1 MSKQVHISRKQ
12 TLLYILWGFFITN
25 AVLAEMIGVK
35 LTDVGEA
42 FYPGVFVMP
51 VGILP
56 WPIVFLTTDL
66 LNEFYGKAMVKRLS
80 IITACLIAYAFIVIF
95 ASIHMSNYSV
105 NDEAGDVIV
114 GVNQKW
120 FASIFGQG
128 LWIIIGSIT
137 AFLVAQMVDVF
148 VFWFF
153 REKTGGKM
161 IWLRATGS
169 TAVSQLIDT
178 FVVQGIAFW
187 LTGIWTTAFFIKT
200 ALISYSVKLILAIAL
215 TPLIYLGHALVKK
228 YLGESLAEQS
238 IRKSAEESLSHTTDE

>member
-1 MSKQVHISRKQ
+1 MSQSHNNRKQ
-12 TLLYILWGFFITN
+12 LLLYILWGFFITN
-25 AVLAEMIGVK
+25 AILAEVIGVK
-35 LTDVGEA
+35 LTDVGGSFA
-42 FYPGVFVMP
+42 PGVFVMP

-56 WPIVFLTTDL
+56 WPVVFLTTDL

-80 IITACLIAYAFIVIF
+80 IITACLIAYAFVILF
-95 ASIHMSNYSV
+95 SAIHMSNFSV
-105 NDEAGDVIV
+105 ADETGKVVV
-114 GVNQKW
+114 GVDQAA
-120 FASIFGQG
+120 FSAIFGQG
-128 LWIIIGSIT
+128 LWIIIGSII
-137 AFLVAQMVDVF
+137 AFLVAQLVDVF

-153 REKTGGKM
+153 RERTGGKM

-187 LTGIWTTAFFIKT
+187 MTGIWTTEFFIKT

-228 YLGESLAEQS
+228 YLGEKDAEAS
-238 IRKSAEESLSHTTDE
+238 IKKSAEESLEHKIDG